1 MESNKLQMD
10 NVKFEKESG
19 NVEME
24 SDKLEMLSG
33 KVQVDRVKLKK
44 ESAKLE
50 VDSVKLEVESDKF
63 DMLCSTVQMG
73 SVKLEQESGNV
84 EMESD
89 KLDMSCAKVQMDT
102 SKEEVDHKASF
113 SDLETYDEGCWFQ
126 DGVDLRGHSQL
137 EDDDLNEQ
145 VTDMF
150 TSFIPAYEDVF
161 KSSKR

>member
-1 MESNKLQMD
+1 MLHQWRDLIFELEQEKEISKVNMESNKLQMD

-24 SDKLEMLSG
+24 SDKLEMLFG
-33 KVQVDRVKLKK
+33 KVQVDRVKLK

-50 VDSVKLEVESDKF
+50 VDSVKLEV
-63 DMLCSTVQMG
+63 
-73 SVKLEQESGNV
+73 
-84 EMESD
+84 ESD

-113 SDLETYDEGCWFQ
+113 SDLETDDEGCWFQ
-126 DGVDLRGHSQL
+126 DGVDLRGHSQVQ
-137 EDDDLNEQ
+137 DDDLNEQ

-150 TSFIPAYEDVF
+150 TTFIPAYEDVF

>member
-1 MESNKLQMD
+1 MLHQWRDLIFELEQEKEISKVNMESNKLQMD

-50 VDSVKLEVESDKF
+50 VDSVKLEVESDK
-63 DMLCSTVQMG
+63 
-73 SVKLEQESGNV
+73 
-84 EMESD
+84 
-89 KLDMSCAKVQMDT
+89 LDMSCAKVQMDT

-113 SDLETYDEGCWFQ
+113 SDLETDDEGCWFQ